1 MKLDIDIN
9 KLKEPVSIELLAK
22 QMVEG
27 FVTGMHKS
35 PYHGFSVEFA
45 EHSLY
50 NFGESTKNIDWKVF
64 AKTDRL
70 YTKRFEEETNL
81 RCHIVLDTS
90 SSMFYPTDSF
100 GKIRFSVLAAAAL
113 SFLLQKQ
120 RDAVGLFTF
129 DEGISYQS
137 EIKSTSSHIHN
148 LLIKFQQLFEWK
160 PEHKKTA
167 TGNVLHEIANRIPRR
182 SLVVIFSDLLSNN
195 GEDLD
200 EVFAGLQHLKHNKH
214 EVIVFHVNDKKTEF
228 DFNFEDRP
236 YKFQDLETGEI
247 IKMTPTEFKAN
258 YTAQAKKMYNEIS
271 LKCSQL
277 KIDLIDADINAGFDK
292 ILSSYLVKRSKMK

>member
-1 MKLDIDIN
+1 MKLDININ
-9 KLKEPVSIELLAK
+9 DLKESVNIELLAK

-27 FVTGMHKS
+27 FITGMHKS

-70 YTKRFEEETNL
+70 YTKKFEEETNL

-90 SSMFYPTDSF
+90 SSMFYPEKSY
-100 GKIRFSVLAAAAL
+100 GKMKFSILAASAL

-129 DEGISYQS
+129 DEQVTYQS
-137 EIKSTSSHIHN
+137 ETKSTSTHIHN
-148 LLIKFQQLFEWK
+148 LLLKFQQLFEWK
-160 PEHKKTA
+160 PDHKKTA
-167 TGNVLHEIANRIPRR
+167 TGAVLHEIANKIPRR
-182 SLVVIFSDLLSNN
+182 SLVIIFSDFLSNN
-195 GEDLD
+195 TDGLED
-200 EVFAGLQHLKHNKH
+200 VFAGLQHLKHNKH
-214 EVIVFHVNDKKTEF
+214 EVVVFHVNDKKTEF
-228 DFNFEDRP
+228 DFDFDDRP

-247 IKMTPTEFKAN
+247 VKMTPTEFKAN
-258 YTAQAKKMYNEIS
+258 YTSQATKMYKDIF

-277 KIDLIDADINAGFDK
+277 KIDLIDADINGGFDK